1 MRATVVVCKVVLV
14 SALFFSLSSCKK
26 NNDDNSVNARIIG
39 KWEKT
44 GFATDDNSNGVIDQW
59 EKNEASTVI
68 TNILEFRKDST
79 GTEYTTQ
86 VPDLG
91 FTWYFSGDISL
102 NTVYN
107 TGDTFKYK
115 VLLLS
120 GRDLQITTNS
130 KLGLSAYYYKKN

>member
-1 MRATVVVCKVVLV
+1 MRINVVCSVVLV
-14 SALFFSLSSCKK
+14 CALLSLLSSCKK
-26 NNDDNSVNARIIG
+26 NTDNNSPNARIIG

-44 GFATDDNSNGVIDQW
+44 GFATDDNSNGIIDQW
-59 EKNEASTVI
+59 EKNPASTII
-68 TNILEFRKDST
+68 TNILEFKKDST
-79 GTEYTTQ
+79 GSEYTTQ
-86 VPDLG
+86 SPDLG
-91 FTWYFSGDISL
+91 FVWYFSGDISL

-120 GRDLQITTNS
+120 GSELQISTNS